1 MSVKVLA
8 SKTYMLHDIQKIQ
21 SEFLKSKYLKKKK
34 KKKKKNSADI
44 RFKFCQK
51 CGLQN
56 ARVSKYVHLS

>member
-34 KKKKKNSADI
+34 KKKKKRIRQISALNSAKSVDC
-44 RFKFCQK
+44 KM
-51 CGLQN
+51 L
-56 ARVSKYVHLS
+56 V